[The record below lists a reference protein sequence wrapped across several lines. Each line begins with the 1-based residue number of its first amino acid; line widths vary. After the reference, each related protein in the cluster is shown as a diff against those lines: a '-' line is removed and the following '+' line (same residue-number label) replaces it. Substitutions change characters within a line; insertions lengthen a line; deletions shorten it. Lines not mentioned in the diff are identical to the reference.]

1 MLVWRR
7 NVVLVLLYAA
17 AFFLQYGVLN
27 NLGWGVFRPQLLLF
41 FPVFAG
47 VLRGSRYGLLH
58 GFISGLLQDV
68 VIGRFIGLN
77 MLVWALVGLLCGVFT
92 RGLFKENYL
101 VAILSVLGS
110 WAAACL
116 MYALLA
122 GALSGDFFSMS
133 RISQIILGGALV
145 DCFLAP
151 VIYVPVYRSLLY
163 GWLKPVASKAQ

>member
-1 MLVWRR
+1 MLNWRR
-7 NVVLVLLYAA
+7 HITLVVLYAA

-27 NLGWGVFRPQLLLF
+27 NLGWGVFCPQLLLF

-47 VLRGSRYGLLH
+47 VLRGSPAGFAHGLVC
-58 GFISGLLQDV
+58 GLLQDML
-68 VIGRFIGLN
+68 IGRFIGLN
-77 MLVWALVGLLCGVFT
+77 MLVWALVGGLCGAFT

-101 VAILSVLGS
+101 VAIVSVLGS
-110 WAAACL
+110 WTAGCL

-122 GALSGDFFSMS
+122 GMLSGDFFSMS

-163 GWLKPVASKAQ
+163 GWLKPLSKQP